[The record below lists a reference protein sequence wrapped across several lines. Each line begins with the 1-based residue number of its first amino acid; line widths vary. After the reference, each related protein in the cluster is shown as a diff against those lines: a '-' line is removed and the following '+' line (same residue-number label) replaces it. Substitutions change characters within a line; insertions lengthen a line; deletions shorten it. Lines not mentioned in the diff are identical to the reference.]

1 MLIIRIII
9 VLSLDSEFKS
19 YPFYKSKNWFM
30 MKATVYRHKLNC
42 SNLVNLD
49 LQLLE
54 SILIYLM
61 ISDRVMPLELRP
73 FDYNV
78 MLYSTTAWQQK
89 YSVTFY
95 STTPWQQIT
104 LLGVMLFILYIKIKK
119 KNLDVRYTTGQ
130 WQWKF
135 QIPYLF
141 WVPKIKGCNSIKQKS
156 FDLDQI

>member
-9 VLSLDSEFKS
+9 VLSLDSEFKG

-54 SILIYLM
+54 SILIL
-61 ISDRVMPLELRP
+61 SDDFWQSYAPWTST
-73 FDYNV
+73 NV

-119 KNLDVRYTTGQ
+119 KNLDVRLHY
-130 WQWKF
+130 WA
-135 QIPYLF
+135 
-141 WVPKIKGCNSIKQKS
+141 VAVKISNPIFVLSS
-156 FDLDQI
+156 